1 MLENKKDTPR
11 NGSQTLRALIA
22 LQLATLSKAEGT
34 RPLRPYTR
42 SAKL

>member
-11 NGSQTLRALIA
+11 NGLQTSLALIA
-22 LQLATLSKAEGT
+22 LRLATLSKAEGT
-34 RPLRPYTR
+34 RLLRPYTR